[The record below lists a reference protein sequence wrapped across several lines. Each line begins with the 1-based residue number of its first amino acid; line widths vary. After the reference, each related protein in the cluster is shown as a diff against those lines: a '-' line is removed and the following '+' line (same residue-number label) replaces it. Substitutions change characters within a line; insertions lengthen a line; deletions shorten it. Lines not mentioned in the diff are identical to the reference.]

1 MKINWKLRGQNKVTL
16 ASIMALVVAF
26 VYQVLGMFGVV
37 PKVAESDIVNLLTML
52 IDILVAI
59 GVITDPTTKGL
70 NDSERAMGYDEPN

>member
-16 ASIMALVVAF
+16 VSIMALVVAF
-26 VYQVLGMFGVV
+26 AYQVLGMFGVV

-59 GVITDPTTKGL
+59 GVVTDPTTKGL

>member
-16 ASIMALVVAF
+16 VSIMALVVAF
-26 VYQVLGMFGVV
+26 AYQVFGMFGVV

-59 GVITDPTTKGL
+59 GVVTDPTTKGL

>member
-16 ASIMALVVAF
+16 VSIMALVVAF

-37 PKVAESDIVNLLTML
+37 PKVSESDIVNLLTML

-59 GVITDPTTKGL
+59 GVVTDPTTKGL
-70 NDSERAMGYDEPN
+70 NDSERAMGYEEPN

>member
-16 ASIMALVVAF
+16 VSIMALVVAF
-26 VYQVLGMFGVV
+26 AYQVLGMFGVV

-59 GVITDPTTKGL
+59 GVVTDPTTKGL
-70 NDSERAMGYDEPN
+70 NDSERAMGYEEPN

>member
-16 ASIMALVVAF
+16 VSIMALVVAF
-26 VYQVLGMFGVV
+26 VYQVLGLFGVV

-59 GVITDPTTKGL
+59 GVVTDPTTKGL

>member
-16 ASIMALVVAF
+16 VSIMALVVAF

-59 GVITDPTTKGL
+59 GVVTDPTTKGI
-70 NDSERAMGYDEPN
+70 NDSERAMGYEEPN

>member
-16 ASIMALVVAF
+16 VSIMALVVAF
-26 VYQVLGMFGVV
+26 VYQTLGMFGVV

-59 GVITDPTTKGL
+59 GVVTDPTTKGL
-70 NDSERAMGYDEPN
+70 NDSERAMGYEEPD

>member
-16 ASIMALVVAF
+16 VSIMALVVAF

-59 GVITDPTTKGL
+59 GVVTDPTTKGL

>member
-16 ASIMALVVAF
+16 VSIMALVVAF

-52 IDILVAI
+52 VDILVAI
-59 GVITDPTTKGL
+59 GVVTDPTTKGL
-70 NDSERAMGYDEPN
+70 NDSERAMGYEEPN